1 MCKTLKVSVSSY
13 YYWRKNPVSKREQ
26 QETELFTH
34 IRQVYEKSKGRYGS
48 PRIAA
53 ELQSKG
59 IRVSRPRI
67 ARVMKKMGLKSIIRK
82 KYRVQTTDSKHPYQ
96 VSKNHLNR
104 EFSAERVA
112 QKWVSDLTYV
122 KTAEGWV
129 YLTVILDLADRKV
142 VGWAL
147 SETMKAE
154 DTSIAAWKMALKVR
168 PITNSLL
175 FHSDRGVQ
183 YACNEFR
190 KQLTGLP
197 VTQSMSGKGDCW
209 DNAPA
214 ESFFKTLKTEMVY
227 QCEFKSKKEAKLAVF
242 EYIEVWYN
250 RRRRHSMLGF
260 LTPEEFFKRLE
271 INRMY
276 A

>member
-1 MCKTLKVSVSSY
+1 M
-13 YYWRKNPVSKREQ
+13 SKRAQ
-26 QETELFTH
+26 QQKELSDH
-34 IRQVYEKSKGRYGS
+34 IRKSYQASKGRYGS

-53 ELQSKG
+53 ELQKKG
-59 IRVSRPRI
+59 IRASRPRV
-67 ARVMKKMGLKSIIRK
+67 ARVMKKMGLKSIVRK
-82 KYRVQTTDSKHPYQ
+82 KYRVQTTDSKHQYQ
-96 VSKNHLNR
+96 VSKNYLNR
-104 EFSAERVA
+104 DFSAERIA
-112 QKWVSDLTYV
+112 QKWVSDLTYI

-129 YLTVILDLADRKV
+129 YLTVVLDLADRSV

-154 DTSIAAWKMALKVR
+154 DTSIAAWKMALKRRRVR
-168 PITNSLL
+168 EPLL
-175 FHSDRGVQ
+175 FHTDRGVQ

-190 KQLTGLP
+190 KQLIDLP

-227 QCEFKSKKEAKLAVF
+227 HREFKSKKEAKLAVF

-250 RRRRHSMLGF
+250 RKRRHSALGF
-260 LTPEEFFKRLE
+260 LTPEEFCKLLT
-271 INRMY
+271 ISKMS

>member
-1 MCKTLKVSVSSY
+1 MCKILKVSTSSY
-13 YYWRKNPVSKREQ
+13 YYWRNNPMSKRAQ
-26 QETELFTH
+26 QQKELSDH
-34 IRQVYEKSKGRYGS
+34 IRKSYQASKGRYGS

-53 ELQSKG
+53 ELQKKG
-59 IRVSRPRI
+59 IRASRPRV
-67 ARVMKKMGLKSIIRK
+67 ARVMKKMGLKSIVRK
-82 KYRVQTTDSKHPYQ
+82 KYRVQTTDSKHQYQ
-96 VSKNHLNR
+96 VSKNYLNR
-104 EFSAERVA
+104 DFSAERIA
-112 QKWVSDLTYV
+112 QKWVSDLTYI

-129 YLTVILDLADRKV
+129 YLTVVLDLADRSV

-154 DTSIAAWKMALKVR
+154 DTSIAAWKMALKRRRVR
-168 PITNSLL
+168 EPLL
-175 FHSDRGVQ
+175 FHTDRGVQ

-190 KQLTGLP
+190 KQLIDLP

-227 QCEFKSKKEAKLAVF
+227 HREFKSKKEAKLAVF

-250 RRRRHSMLGF
+250 RKRRHSALGF
-260 LTPEEFFKRLE
+260 LTPEEFCKLLT
-271 INRMY
+271 ISKMS

>member
-1 MCKTLKVSVSSY
+1 MCKVLKVSASSY
-13 YYWRKNPVSKREQ
+13 YYWCSNPVSKRDQ
-26 QETELFTH
+26 RQDELAAH
-34 IRQVYEKSKGRYGS
+34 IRQVYEENKGRYGS

-53 ELQSKG
+53 ELQAKG
-59 IRVSRPRI
+59 IRVSRPRV
-67 ARVMKKMGLKSIIRK
+67 ARTMKKMGLKSIIRK
-82 KYRVQTTDSKHPYQ
+82 KYRVQTTDSKHQYQ

-112 QKWVSDLTYV
+112 QKWVSDITYI

-129 YLTVILDLADRKV
+129 YLTAILDLADRKV

-154 DTSIAAWKMALKVR
+154 DTSVAAWKMALKVR

-190 KQLTGLP
+190 KQLNGLP

-227 QCEFKSKKEAKLAVF
+227 HREFISRKEAKLAVF

-250 RRRRHSMLGF
+250 RKRRHSALNF
-260 LTPEEFFKRLE
+260 FTPEQFYKMLE
-271 INRMY
+271 ISKMS

>member
-1 MCKTLKVSVSSY
+1 M
-13 YYWRKNPVSKREQ
+13 R
-26 QETELFTH
+26 
-34 IRQVYEKSKGRYGS
+34 
-48 PRIAA
+48 
-53 ELQSKG
+53 
-59 IRVSRPRI
+59 
-67 ARVMKKMGLKSIIRK
+67 KMGLKSIVRK
-82 KYRVQTTDSKHPYQ
+82 KYRVQTTDSKHAYQ

-104 EFSAERVA
+104 DFTAERVA
-112 QKWVSDLTYV
+112 QKWVSDLTYI
-122 KTAEGWV
+122 KTAEGWI
-129 YLTVILDLADRKV
+129 YLTAILDLADRKV

-154 DTSIAAWKMALKVR
+154 DTSIAAWKMALKYR

-190 KQLTGLP
+190 KHLIDLP
-197 VTQSMSGKGDCW
+197 VLQSMSGKGDCW

-214 ESFFKTLKTEMVY
+214 ESFFKTFKTEMVY
-227 QCEFKSKKEAKLAVF
+227 HRKFKSKKEAKLAVF

-250 RRRRHSMLGF
+250 RKRRHSSLGF
-260 LTPEEFFKRLE
+260 LTPDEFCNRLK
-271 INRMY
+271 ISQML